1 MLLAFILLAAT
12 NFPSNSQTA
21 WMRPDAFKLRLGM
34 GRGEAVRAL
43 KAWNPKAGNHPN
55 EVVVDYTGERA
66 LTLEFEA
73 DRLHSVRFE
82 LFAFIPEVRKA
93 FDEEKQR
100 LRETL
105 GEPRKS
111 TKSVL
116 IYDRKLPNV
125 MVVLADDAKS
135 QQGKQ
140 GIGMLAVRYF
150 DPLIGRSLD
159 SARDDT
165 RGARDDT
172 RGAGAISNQAPPART
187 APASPPAGQ

>member
-1 MLLAFILLAAT
+1 LRVLLAFFLLASTA
-12 NFPSNSQTA
+12 FPSNSQTA

-34 GRGEAVRAL
+34 ERGQVVHAL
-43 KAWNPKAGNHPN
+43 ERWNPKQGKDAN
-55 EVVVDYTGERA
+55 ELVVDYSGERA
-66 LTLEFEA
+66 LTLEFKS
-73 DRLHSVRFE
+73 DRLHSIRFE

-125 MVVLADDAKS
+125 MVVLADDLKS
-135 QQGKQ
+135 SQGKQ
-140 GIGMLAVRYF
+140 GFGMLAVRYF
-150 DPLIGRSLD
+150 DPIVRSLD

-165 RGARDDT
+165 RGAGVT
-172 RGAGAISNQAPPART
+172 STPPAQT
-187 APASPPAGQ
+187 APSSPPAGQ